1 MSLRIANVTFDC
13 TEPAKVA
20 RFWSAVLDRP
30 LAPDANEFFA
40 LVPPADDAS
49 GVPTLLFLKVP
60 EPRTAKNRVHLD
72 LATDDREGEVARVLT
87 LGATRV
93 HDNDEYGVR
102 WTTLQ
107 DPEGNELCIAEHP
120 AGH

>member
-13 TEPAKVA
+13 TEPAAVA
-20 RFWSAVLDRP
+20 SFWSEVLDRP
-30 LAPDANEFFA
+30 VAPDANEFFA
-40 LVPPADDAS
+40 LVPPTDDSS

-72 LATDDREGEVARVLT
+72 LAADDRAAEVARVLA
-87 LGATRV
+87 LGATYV
-93 HDNDEYGVR
+93 HDKDEYGVT